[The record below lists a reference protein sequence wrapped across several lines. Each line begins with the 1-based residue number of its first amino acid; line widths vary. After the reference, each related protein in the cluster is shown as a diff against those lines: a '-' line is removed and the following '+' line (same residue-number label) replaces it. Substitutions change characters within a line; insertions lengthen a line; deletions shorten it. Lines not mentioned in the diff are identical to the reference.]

1 MKFRVLLQRPAANQ
15 HLPRNPFLI
24 RDIFNLKPIRMLIR
38 EWEVE
43 ARNRKHVEKMLKE
56 ARELN
61 LDTVRGYS
69 LLSIEP
75 IASQATSGSQHE
87 T

>member
-24 RDIFNLKPIRMLIR
+24 KDIFHMPPIRMLIR

-43 ARNRKHVEKMLKE
+43 ARNRKHVEKLLKE
-56 ARELN
+56 ARALN
-61 LDTVRGYS
+61 LDTVHGYS

-75 IASQATSGSQHE
+75 IATQSTSCE
-87 T
+87 KP